1 MGWEVIDMDVEH
13 SRTVAQSAL
22 AVVGTVATY
31 LWGGWDAVLMALVVM
46 VVMDYA
52 TGITASWVR
61 GRLDSEVGRRGVA
74 RKVGIFVVVAL
85 ANVIDGTGG
94 LGEPILRTV
103 TAWFYIGAEA
113 ISVLENLGD
122 IGVPIPARLRQALA
136 RLREGEE
143 SSDNVDTPSYGGRR

>member
-1 MGWEVIDMDVEH
+1 MDFEH
-13 SRTVAQSAL
+13 GRTITQTIIAAL
-22 AVVGTVATY
+22 GTVATY
-31 LWGGWDAVLMALVVM
+31 LWGGWDAVLLALVVM

-61 GRLDSEVGRRGVA
+61 GRPDSEVGRRGVA

-113 ISVLENLGD
+113 TG
-122 IGVPIPARLRQALA
+122 
-136 RLREGEE
+136 
-143 SSDNVDTPSYGGRR
+143 